1 MEDKEIMEMR
11 EQIATLRSKLE
22 KEQIVTERLL
32 KQAMKKR
39 IGIIRKQAVK
49 EYIMACVGLILFP
62 FMHYALNLS
71 VTFVAATLL
80 MVACSVAATWYFQR
94 SINEE
99 LLNEDVDTVVRVMTK
114 LKRQYQLWIVTVTP
128 IIMIPWCFW
137 FWKEYTTAMNVPEE
151 VSYAMLGTII
161 VGACIGCTIGL
172 SWDRKVIRSCNEIIA
187 QLKE

>member
-99 LLNEDVDTVVRVMTK
+99 LLNEDVDTVVHVMTK
-114 LKRQYQLWIVTVTP
+114 LKRQYQLWMIGAMP
-128 IIMIPWCFW
+128 IMIPWVFW
-137 FWKEYTTAMNVPEE
+137 FWKEYSQGLNMPEE

-161 VGACIGCTIGL
+161 VGACIGCTIGY

>member
-49 EYIMACVGLILFP
+49 EYIMVCVGLILFP

-94 SINEE
+94 SINED

-114 LKRQYQLWIVTVTP
+114 LKRQYQLWIIGAMP
-128 IIMIPWCFW
+128 IMIPWVFW

-151 VSYAMLGTII
+151 VSYFMLGTII
-161 VGACIGCTIGL
+161 VGACIGGAIGY

>member
-1 MEDKEIMEMR
+1 MENKEIMEMR

-39 IGIIRKQAVK
+39 IGIIRRQAVK
-49 EYIMACVGLILFP
+49 EYIMVCICFILYP
-62 FMHYALNLS
+62 FLYYVANLS
-71 VTFVAATLL
+71 VLFLSTSLLIFVGCVT
-80 MVACSVAATWYFQR
+80 ATWYFQR
-94 SINEE
+94 PINDK
-99 LLNEDVDTVVRVMTK
+99 LLGEDVDTVVRVMTK
-114 LKRQYQLWIVTVTP
+114 LKRQYQLWIIGAMP
-128 IIMIPWCFW
+128 IMIPWVFW

-151 VSYAMLGTII
+151 VSYFMLGTII
-161 VGACIGCTIGL
+161 VGACIGGAIGY

>member
-11 EQIATLRSKLE
+11 EQIATLRNKLE

-39 IGIIRKQAVK
+39 IGIIRRQAVK
-49 EYIMACVGLILFP
+49 ESVMACVCFVIFP
-62 FMHYALNLS
+62 FMHFVFNLS
-71 VTFVAATLL
+71 MTFVATTLL
-80 MVACSVAATWYFQR
+80 MVACSMAATWYFQR
-94 SINEE
+94 PINDK
-99 LLNEDVDTVVRVMTK
+99 LLGEDVDTVVRVMTK
-114 LKRQYQLWIVTVTP
+114 LKRQYQLWIISVTP
-128 IIMIPWCFW
+128 IVMIPWVFW

-151 VSYAMLGTII
+151 VSYAMLGVII
-161 VGACIGCTIGL
+161 VSGCIGCAIGY

>member
-49 EYIMACVGLILFP
+49 EYIMACVCLILFP
-62 FMHYALNLS
+62 FLYYALNLS

-80 MVACSVAATWYFQR
+80 MVACSIAATWYFQR
-94 SINEE
+94 PINEE
-99 LLNEDVDTVVRVMTK
+99 LLGEDVDTVVRVMTK
-114 LKRQYQLWIVTVTP
+114 LKRQYQLWIVGAIP
-128 IIMIPWCFW
+128 IMIPWVFW

-151 VSYAMLGTII
+151 VSYFMLGTII
-161 VGACIGCTIGL
+161 VGTCIGGAIGY

>member
-49 EYIMACVGLILFP
+49 EYIMACVCLILYP
-62 FMHYALNLS
+62 FLYYVANLS
-71 VTFVAATLL
+71 ALFLSTTLL
-80 MVACSVAATWYFQR
+80 IFVGCVTATWYFQR
-94 SINEE
+94 PINDK
-99 LLNEDVDTVVRVMTK
+99 LLGEDVDTVVRVMTK

-128 IIMIPWCFW
+128 IVMIPWLFW

-151 VSYAMLGTII
+151 VSYAILGVII
-161 VGACIGCTIGL
+161 VSGCIGCAIGY

>member
-49 EYIMACVGLILFP
+49 EYIMACVCLILFP

-71 VTFVAATLL
+71 VTFVAVTLL
-80 MVACSVAATWYFQR
+80 MVACSMAATWYFQR
-94 SINEE
+94 PINEE
-99 LLNEDVDTVVRVMTK
+99 LLGEDVDTVVRVMTK
-114 LKRQYQLWIVTVTP
+114 LKRQYQLWMIGAMP
-128 IIMIPWCFW
+128 ILIPWVFW
-137 FWKEYTTAMNVPEE
+137 FWKEYSQGMNMPEE
-151 VSYAMLGTII
+151 VSYIMLGVLLISGGI
-161 VGACIGCTIGL
+161 GAAIGI

>member
-49 EYIMACVGLILFP
+49 ESVMACVCFVIFP
-62 FMHYALNLS
+62 FMHFVFNLPM
-71 VTFVAATLL
+71 TFVAATLL
-80 MVACSVAATWYFQR
+80 MVACSMAATWYFQR
-94 SINEE
+94 PINEE
-99 LLNEDVDTVVRVMTK
+99 LLSEDVDTVVHVMTK
-114 LKRQYQLWIVTVTP
+114 LKRQYQLWIIGAMP
-128 IIMIPWCFW
+128 IMIPWMFW
-137 FWKEYTTAMNVPEE
+137 FWKEYSQGMNMPEE
-151 VSYAMLGTII
+151 VSYIMLGVLLISGGI
-161 VGACIGCTIGL
+161 GAAIGI

>member
-49 EYIMACVGLILFP
+49 EYTAACVCLILYP
-62 FMHYALNLS
+62 FLYYVANLS
-71 VTFVAATLL
+71 ALFLSTTLL
-80 MVACSVAATWYFQR
+80 IFVGCVTATWYFQR
-94 SINEE
+94 PINDK
-99 LLNEDVDTVVRVMTK
+99 LLGEDVDTVVRVMTK
-114 LKRQYQLWIVTVTP
+114 LKRQYQLWIIGAMP
-128 IIMIPWCFW
+128 IMIPWMIW
-137 FWKEYTTAMNVPEE
+137 FWKEYSQGLNMPEE
-151 VSYAMLGTII
+151 VSYAMLGVII
-161 VGACIGCTIGL
+161 VSGCIGAAIGI

>member
-1 MEDKEIMEMR
+1 MR

-49 EYIMACVGLILFP
+49 EYIMACVSLILFP
-62 FMHYALNLS
+62 YMHYALNLS

-80 MVACSVAATWYFQR
+80 MVACSVTATWYFQR
-94 SINEE
+94 PINDK
-99 LLNEDVDTVVRVMTK
+99 LLGEDVDTVVRVMTK
-114 LKRQYQLWIVTVTP
+114 LKRQYQLWIIGAMP
-128 IIMIPWCFW
+128 IMIPWMFW
-137 FWKEYTTAMNVPEE
+137 FWKEYSQGMNMPEE
-151 VSYAMLGTII
+151 VSYIMLGVLLISGGI
-161 VGACIGCTIGL
+161 GAAIGL

>member
-49 EYIMACVGLILFP
+49 ESVMACGCFVIFP

-94 SINEE
+94 PINEE

-114 LKRQYQLWIVTVTP
+114 LKRQYQLWIISVTP
-128 IIMIPWCFW
+128 IVVIPWVFW
-137 FWKEYTTAMNVPEE
+137 FWNEYSQGLNMPKE
-151 VSYAMLGTII
+151 VSYIMLGVLII
-161 VGACIGCTIGL
+161 SGCIGGAIGY